1 MTRAWVTS
9 LAVGVL
15 AFLLVAPVLAA
26 KAEKRSIEFL
36 GEERTYRLFVPELED
51 GAEEVPLLLLLHG
64 SGRDGMSLVER
75 WDKLAKREGFIL
87 AAPEALNSRMW
98 IAPADGPDFLYEIV
112 EALKAELPIDP
123 SRVYLFGH
131 SAGASFSLQ
140 MAVAE
145 STYFAAAAV
154 HAGMIHPMS
163 YPMADEAKRKIPLK
177 IMVGT
182 QDRFFPLDKVR
193 AARDALS
200 ERDFPVELVEIEGH
214 NHDYYGRAP
223 KINEQSW
230 EFLTTHRLE
239 SEPEWV
245 YYNFE

>member
-1 MTRAWVTS
+1 MTRSWARRFASGTI
-9 LAVGVL
+9 L
-15 AFLLVAPVLAA
+15 FLLTTPLHAA
-26 KAEKRSIEFL
+26 KAEERSIEFL
-36 GEERTYRLFVPELED
+36 GRERTYRLFVPELEE
-51 GAEEVPLLLLLHG
+51 GAGEVPLLLLLHG
-64 SGRDGMSLVER
+64 SGRDGMSLIER
-75 WDKLAKREGFIL
+75 WDKLAKGEGVIL
-87 AAPEALNSRMW
+87 AAPEALNPKVW
-98 IAPADGPDFLYEIV
+98 KAPEDGPDFLYEIV
-112 EALKAELPIDP
+112 EALKLELPVDP

-193 AARDALS
+193 GARDALA
-200 ERDFPVELVEIEGH
+200 ERDFPIELIEIEGH
-214 NHDYYGRAP
+214 DHNYYGRAP

-230 EFLTTHRLE
+230 EFLTAHRLDG
-239 SEPEWV
+239 EPEWV

>member
-1 MTRAWVTS
+1 LISRSAAVATAAVALL
-9 LAVGVL
+9 LASQAL
-15 AFLLVAPVLAA
+15 AQ

-36 GEERTYRLFVPELED
+36 GAERTFRLFVPELED
-51 GAEEVPLLLLLHG
+51 EAGPVPLLLLLHG
-64 SGRDGMSLVER
+64 SGRDGMSLIER

-87 AAPEALNSRMW
+87 AAPEALNPRVW
-98 IAPADGPDFLYEIV
+98 QAPQDGPDFLYLIV
-112 EALKAELPIDP
+112 EALRSELPIDP

-182 QDRFFPLDKVR
+182 KDRFFPLDKVR
-193 AARDALS
+193 GARDALS
-200 ERDFPVELVEIEGH
+200 ERDFPVELIEIEGH
-214 NHDYYGRAP
+214 DHNYYGRAP

-230 EFLTTHRLE
+230 EFLTQHRLE
-239 SEPEWV
+239 GEPEWV